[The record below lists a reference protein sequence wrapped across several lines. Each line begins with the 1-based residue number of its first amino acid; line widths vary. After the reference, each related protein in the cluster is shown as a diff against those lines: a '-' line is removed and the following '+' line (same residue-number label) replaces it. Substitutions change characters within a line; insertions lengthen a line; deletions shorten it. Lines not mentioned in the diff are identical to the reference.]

1 VFSCRQEVNLKG
13 VCLNGTHP
21 CLLADFKPF
30 PIVNVKLAVWI
41 VCGQWVESTR
51 RPGLFWEG
59 NTAEISRFHKPAG
72 LVSEISSLRCADQN
86 SSRYGQTLLTYV
98 RKQID
103 NL

>member
-1 VFSCRQEVNLKG
+1 MFSCRQEVNFKG

-21 CLLADFKPF
+21 RLLADFKPF
-30 PIVNVKLAVWI
+30 LIVNVKLAVWI
-41 VCGQWVESTR
+41 ASGQWVESTR
-51 RPGLFWEG
+51 RPGLFGEG
-59 NTAEISRFHKPAG
+59 NTAEFSRFHKPTGSVA
-72 LVSEISSLRCADQN
+72 EITSLRCADQN